1 MGEGEK
7 VTDGRK
13 NVGTGK
19 VILVICELFARFFT
33 NYPVRAVG
41 LSPSVGLSS
50 SVELTD
56 YGPVGADRH
65 RPHYADTVYLQGEQH
80 HQTCGADQSLD
91 WCSGAVHH
99 GEVVHHSMVHHSMV
113 HHVVGTAPGH

>member
-13 NVGTGK
+13 NVGTRK
-19 VILVICELFARFFT
+19 VILVICKLLFVFYKLPCSR
-33 NYPVRAVG
+33 
-41 LSPSVGLSS
+41 SSVGLSS

-113 HHVVGTAPGH
+113 HHGVGTAPGH